1 MKIQM
6 SNPPPL
12 RQNEDVHALGRLL
25 SSTGK
30 VHQKQEVWGVSGFS
44 PTVIATAYKEPIKIV
59 VERKVKNGIPD
70 AEADG

>member
-1 MKIQM
+1 M
-6 SNPPPL
+6 SNTPPPS

-44 PTVIATAYKEPIKIV
+44 PTIIATVYKEPIKIV
-59 VERKVKNGIPD
+59 IEGRINDKSN
-70 AEADG
+70 E

>member
-6 SNPPPL
+6 SNTPPS

-44 PTVIATAYKEPIKIV
+44 PTIIATVYKEPIKIV
-59 VERKVKNGIPD
+59 IEGCVNDKSNK
-70 AEADG
+70 